1 MTEVSTTVTT
11 PVGTTRRVR
20 ALDVAREAGV
30 SRAAVGFVINN
41 TPGIAISTATR
52 ERVLE
57 AAKKLGYRPNAAASA
72 LARGKSNIVLLILPD
87 WPLDHMLGRHL
98 SEAERV
104 LDVAGLHLVTSTKHA
119 ESSARPLWEV
129 LAPDIVVGLM
139 PFSESE
145 LAAFREA
152 GITRVFPSR
161 EMVVSDNPA
170 IVRGPALQVEHLARR
185 GHTRL
190 AYVGSADP
198 HLAGLSELRRN
209 VATAV
214 AAENGVEM
222 FAAVD
227 AHIESDLSDEIR
239 NWRDAGVTGV
249 VAFNDEMAAVVL
261 RAARDASVDVP
272 HGLAVVGHDDTPLA
286 RLVSPALTT
295 VAYDASTLGELFN
308 TLASDPRAAIDIP
321 ALVSLPQLVIRDSA

>member
-1 MTEVSTTVTT
+1 MTEVSTVATASNS
-11 PVGTTRRVR
+11 PRRVR
-20 ALDVAREAGV
+20 ALDVAKEAGV

-41 TPGIAISTATR
+41 TPGIAISDATR
-52 ERVLE
+52 TRVLA

-72 LARGKSNIVLLILPD
+72 LARGSSNVVLLMLPD

-104 LDVAGLHLVTSTKHA
+104 LDDAGLHLVTSTKHA
-119 ESSARPLWEV
+119 GSSARPLWEV

-139 PFSESE
+139 PFTESE

-152 GITRVFPSR
+152 GITRVFPNR
-161 EMVVSDNPA
+161 EMSVADNPA
-170 IVRGPALQVEHLARR
+170 IVRGPGLQVEHLVSR

-198 HLAGLSELRRN
+198 HLTGLSELRRG

-214 AAENGVEM
+214 AAENGAEIVTG
-222 FAAVD
+222 VD
-227 AHIESDLSDEIR
+227 THIDSNLSDDVR
-239 NWRDAGVTGV
+239 NWHQAGITGV
-249 VAFNDEMAAVVL
+249 VAYNDEMAAVVL
-261 RAARDASVDVP
+261 RAAREAAIDVP
-272 HGLAVVGHDDTPLA
+272 REMAVIGHDDTPLA

-295 VAYDASTLGELFN
+295 VAYDASALGELFN
-308 TLASDPRAAIDIP
+308 TLASDPRGEIDFP
-321 ALVSLPQLVIRDSA
+321 ALVSLPKLVIRDSA